1 MDVTRVY
8 KFCKTEHAV
17 RNLEARRIKI
27 SEIRHLNDPFELLA
41 ADLRD
46 ESFRTNLETFKAQ
59 FGKERGLVCFSK
71 YWDNPLLWG
80 HYADK
85 HSGMALGFDVPTQVL
100 FEVKYERDR
109 VYVLDTT
116 KDREKDLKE
125 LLDRLISTKYVDW
138 QYEAEYRMIEALDE
152 TKKEGDNY
160 FVDFSNDLQLR
171 EVIIGLK
178 CELSTSRVKQLL
190 GKDLAEVQVIKAGMH
205 QKEFKIIES
214 KVPSSHECK

>member
-1 MDVTRVY
+1 M
-8 KFCKTEHAV
+8 V
-17 RNLEARRIKI
+17 REGDLIKLLE
-27 SEIRHLNDPFELLA
+27 
-41 ADLRD
+41 
-46 ESFRTNLETFKAQ
+46 
-59 FGKERGLVCFSK
+59 
-71 YWDNPLLWG
+71 
-80 HYADK
+80 
-85 HSGMALGFDVPTQVL
+85 
-100 FEVKYERDR
+100 
-109 VYVLDTT
+109 
-116 KDREKDLKE
+116 
-125 LLDRLISTKYVDW
+125 RLIATKYVDW

>member
-27 SEIRHLNDPFELLA
+27 SEIFELNDPFELLA

-71 YWDNPLLWG
+71 CWDNPLLWG

-85 HSGMALGFDVPTQVL
+85 HSGMALGFDVPTDNL
-100 FEVKYERDR
+100 FEVKYKRDR
-109 VYVLDTT
+109 VYVLDRT
-116 KDREKDLKE
+116 KVREKDLKE